1 MNMSSNQNNNDP
13 FDNKPFDWGP
23 IKKFARDALGYI
35 SYGLVA
41 FFAVLMI
48 YGAMR
53 WYWNSAEIRAENAV
67 RTAVNSCIGR
77 MTQGVNAIMET
88 NQLNQQQREF
98 LYTLY
103 LDVFAGKEGSVERF
117 AAFVS
122 TMNGTDLNATTL
134 QVMQVIEAQRMV
146 FANCQA
152 DIQTTQGT
160 LHNLIDGP
168 LGQNFAASMDRPRE
182 LPFTAT
188 ARPTVDLDGDGRIT
202 VLDYPVIAAAD
213 ILNAQSGGVDPGPL
227 DLSSPTKTTP

>member
-1 MNMSSNQNNNDP
+1 MNMSSSNNDP
-13 FDNKPFDWGP
+13 FARKPFNWGP
-23 IKKFARDALGYI
+23 VLEVLRYLGIAL
-35 SYGLVA
+35 LA
-41 FFAVLMI
+41 TMLI
-48 YGAMR
+48 YGSLR
-53 WYWNSAEIRAENAV
+53 WYWNSAEIRAENEV

-134 QVMQVIEAQRMV
+134 QVMQVIEAQRAV

-160 LHNLIDGP
+160 LHNFIDGP
-168 LGQNFAASMDRPRE
+168 LGQMFATSMDRPRE

-202 VLDYPVIAAAD
+202 VLDYPVIAASD
-213 ILNAQSGGVDPGPL
+213 ILNAQSSGVDTGPL
-227 DLSSPTKTTP
+227 DLSSPTKTSP